1 MIVAFAIV
9 LFVVSL
15 FFLLTASV
23 HYPPDDAV
31 LFWRSH
37 VWRLREGSRCSCLFA
52 S

>member
-1 MIVAFAIV
+1 MVLAFAIV

-31 LFWRSH
+31 LFLALACAALAGGIGLL
-37 VWRLREGSRCSCLFA
+37 VWVR
-52 S
+52 